1 MVYYK
6 LILDTRRKRTDG
18 IYPVVIRIT
27 FNRTHSTITTGFR
40 LKEQHWDSVSQLV
53 NKNNQN
59 FQTINKSI
67 SETYLKVQKGI
78 LKLQELNEFSFEKL
92 RIELSDKPIV
102 KIKPITFQEFSN
114 QLIKE
119 LHQINKTG
127 NALIYQTASNRLQNY
142 ANNYNLLFKDINYTF
157 LEGFKRQLITE
168 NVKQNS
174 ISNYLRTIRA
184 IYNKAI
190 KAKIIDRAH
199 YPFTEVTI
207 KTERTAKR
215 AVLINDI
222 QKLYKLKLK
231 ENSREWHARNYFF
244 LSFSLIGISFS
255 DMAYLK
261 PANIVQGR
269 LIYRRRKTHK
279 EYSIK
284 LTSIAHEIINRYNGK
299 NEKYIIPILPSNII
313 EDSLLAKKYIRQWI
327 KTTNKWM
334 NKLGEEC
341 ELTELLTTY
350 VARHTW
356 ATTAKRMGFS
366 NELIAEAMG
375 HEYGNKITNIYLDNF
390 DQNVIDELNEKVIS
404 QL

>member
-6 LILDTRRKRTDG
+6 LILDTRRKRTDN

-27 FNRTHSTITTGFR
+27 FNRTHSTITTGVR

-67 SETYLKVQKGI
+67 SETYLKVQRAI
-78 LKLQELNEFSFEKL
+78 LKLHESNEFSFDSL
-92 RIELSDKPIV
+92 RLELSDKPIV
-102 KIKPITFQEFSN
+102 KLKPITFQQFSN
-114 QLIKE
+114 QLIRE

-142 ANNYNLLFKDINYTF
+142 ANNDNLTFNDINYTF

-184 IYNKAI
+184 IYNRAI

-222 QKLYKLKLK
+222 QKLYNLQLK

-261 PANIVQGR
+261 PSNIVQGR
-269 LIYRRRKTHK
+269 LVYRRRKTHK

-284 LTSIAHEIINRYNGK
+284 LTSTAQDIINRYQGK
-299 NEKYIIPILPSNII
+299 NEKYIIHILPGNII
-313 EDSLLAKKYIRQWI
+313 EDSLIAKRYIRQWI

-341 ELTELLTTY
+341 GLTELLTTY

-390 DQNVIDELNEKVIS
+390 EQSVIDELNEKVIS